1 LALPKCRHGAH
12 SRRLVELCDAPADPD
27 GPRSRGMQCAEVMA
41 VRPED
46 KDARQDQRAFASGAT
61 LAELEQYIAYLRS
74 LGAPGD
80 AHPKI
85 GVSDDYEVTTM
96 ICVVERPHAT
106 AREPLK

>member
-1 LALPKCRHGAH
+1 
-12 SRRLVELCDAPADPD
+12 
-27 GPRSRGMQCAEVMA
+27 MA

-61 LAELEQYIAYLRS
+61 LAELEQYIAYLRA

-85 GVSDDYEVTTM
+85 GVSDDYEVTMM
-96 ICVVERPHAT
+96 ICVVERPHSI
-106 AREPLK
+106 AREPFK